1 MPTHRADSASPA
13 SAPTSAPPPVSS
25 REVRLAARPAG
36 AVVPGDF
43 ALASVPVPALREGQV
58 LVRNTWMSVDPYMR
72 GRMDDAPSYMPPF
85 ALGAALEGS
94 AVGEVIASRD
104 AGVEVGATV
113 THFLGWR
120 EYAVADGSA
129 VTAVDVSAA
138 AAEDYLGALGATGLT
153 AYAALTRTAPVREG
167 DTVFVSAAAG
177 AVGSVAGQLARRLG
191 AARVIGSAG
200 GPAKTRK
207 LLDVFGYDAAL
218 DRHQGDLAGQ
228 LAQAAP
234 DGIDVCLDL
243 VGGEHLEAA
252 LGAVRR
258 GGRIALVGSIGDYE
272 ATGPVA
278 GPRNLFRTAALEV
291 TLRGL
296 LVTHHFDLFPQWRER
311 AARWLADGGLRTEKT
326 VVEGIERAPEALL
339 GVLGGANTGKML
351 VRLGGAR

>member
-1 MPTHRADSASPA
+1 MSTRHATAPSPA
-13 SAPTSAPPPVSS
+13 PGPVAGPPPAFS
-25 REVRLAARPAG
+25 REVRLVSRPAG
-36 AVVPGDF
+36 AAVPGNF
-43 ALASVPVPALREGQV
+43 AVASVPVPALGEGQV

-104 AGVEVGATV
+104 AAVAVGATV

-129 VTAVDVSAA
+129 VTVVDVSAA

-200 GPAKTRK
+200 GPDKTRK
-207 LLDVFGYDAAL
+207 LLDVFGFDAAL

-234 DGIDVCLDL
+234 GGIDVCLDL
-243 VGGEHLEAA
+243 VGGEHLRAA

-258 GGRIALVGSIGDYE
+258 GGRIALVGAIGDYG

-278 GPRNLFRTAALEV
+278 GPDNLFRAAALEV

-296 LVTHHFDLFPQWRER
+296 LVTHHLDLFPQWRER
-311 AARWLADGGLRTEKT
+311 AARWLAEGGLRTEKT
-326 VVEGIERAPEALL
+326 VVEGIEQAPAALL
-339 GVLGGANTGKML
+339 GVFAGANTGKML
-351 VRLGGAR
+351 VRL